1 MVRRIPS
8 ARSPARDATAYTAV
22 SGGLEDHI
30 TKAGLLESQKSTMEA
45 EFPKLKTH
53 SLFIRLFAIV
63 SSMSPK
69 PQPYDYGNQL
79 LASQDFFDRSTR
91 VLVEADSGFR
101 PQEGM
106 MTVAQQVAHTA
117 QTLDWFIEG
126 ASRPE
131 GFDLDFE
138 KHAKALEAVTSLD
151 AARQVLAT
159 AYAKAVQFLRA
170 GGAEDL
176 ARPLPPGPVM
186 GGQPISDIVW
196 AMVEHTAHHRG
207 ALTVYSRQLGKVP
220 PMPYGG

>member
-1 MVRRIPS
+1 
-8 ARSPARDATAYTAV
+8 
-22 SGGLEDHI
+22 
-30 TKAGLLESQKSTMEA
+30 
-45 EFPKLKTH
+45 
-53 SLFIRLFAIV
+53 
-63 SSMSPK
+63 MSPK
-69 PQPYDYGNQL
+69 SQQYDFANQL
-79 LASQDFFDRSTR
+79 LTSKEFFDRSTR
-91 VLVEADSGFR
+91 VLDEADSGFR

-117 QTLDWFIEG
+117 QTLDWFVEG

-138 KHAKALEAVTSLD
+138 KAAKALGSVTSLA
-151 AARQVLAT
+151 AARQALET
-159 AYAKAVQFLRA
+159 AFANAVRFLRSSTP
-170 GGAEDL
+170 EDL

-186 GGQPISDIVW
+186 GGLPVSDIVW

>member
-1 MVRRIPS
+1 
-8 ARSPARDATAYTAV
+8 
-22 SGGLEDHI
+22 
-30 TKAGLLESQKSTMEA
+30 
-45 EFPKLKTH
+45 
-53 SLFIRLFAIV
+53 
-63 SSMSPK
+63 MSPK
-69 PQPYDYGNQL
+69 PQTYDYANQL
-79 LASQDFFDRSTR
+79 LASQDFFNRSTR
-91 VLVEADSGFR
+91 VLDEADSKFR

-138 KHAKALEAVTSLD
+138 KHAKTLDAVTSLA
-151 AARQVLAT
+151 AARQTLAA
-159 AYAKAVQFLRA
+159 AYANAVAFLRMRS
-170 GGAEDL
+170 AEDL